1 MREVTERRSPR
12 QGRAQYSARVR
23 IALVSQAQPAEAFE
37 ILRDLGCRV
46 VEHSPTDDPVEIARG
61 GDAVLVECGDDV
73 DPMRALL
80 FRLRRAGA
88 ASVLLAVHSAQLLRV
103 DPGWPFDDLTLQPYV
118 PPELYLRLRVLEWR
132 RREAPNDLRI
142 DIGEMSVDLGA
153 RAVDLAGERV
163 PLSPQEFALLAYL
176 TRFRGRAVTREVLL
190 RDVWGL
196 RSVET
201 RTVDVH
207 IRKLRQKLG
216 GAATIDTVRG
226 VGYRLDAMNKDL
238 DR

>member
-1 MREVTERRSPR
+1 M
-12 QGRAQYSARVR
+12 
-23 IALVSQAQPAEAFE
+23 
-37 ILRDLGCRV
+37 
-46 VEHSPTDDPVEIARG
+46 EHLPTDDPVEIAHD
-61 GDAVLVECGDDV
+61 GDAVLVECGADV

-88 ASVLLAVHSAQLLRV
+88 ASVLLAVRSEQVLRV

-118 PPELYLRLRVLEWR
+118 APELYLRLKVLEWR
-132 RREAPNDLRI
+132 RRDAPNDLRI
-142 DIGEMSVDLGA
+142 EVGAMSVDLGA
-153 RAVDLAGERV
+153 RAVDLAGARV

-176 TRFRGRAVTREVLL
+176 TRFRGRAVSREVLL

-216 GAATIDTVRG
+216 ESVNIDTVRG
-226 VGYRLDAMNKDL
+226 VGYRLDAMARDTA
-238 DR
+238 R

>member
-1 MREVTERRSPR
+1 M
-12 QGRAQYSARVR
+12 R
-23 IALVSQAQPAEAFE
+23 IALVSQTQPAEALE
-37 ILRDLGCRV
+37 ILRDLGCRP
-46 VEHSPTDDPVEIARG
+46 VEHLPTDDAVEIAHD

-88 ASVLLAVHSAQLLRV
+88 ASVLLAVRSEQVLRV

-132 RREAPNDLRI
+132 RRDAPNDLYIELGSVR
-142 DIGEMSVDLGA
+142 VDLGA
-153 RAVDLAGERV
+153 RAVELAGERV

-176 TRFRGRAVTREVLL
+176 TRFRGRAVSREVLL

-216 GAATIDTVRG
+216 AALSIDTVRG
-226 VGYRLDAMNKDL
+226 VGYRLDTVTIGA

>member
-1 MREVTERRSPR
+1 
-12 QGRAQYSARVR
+12 VR
-23 IALVSQAQPAEAFE
+23 IALVSQAQPAEALE
-37 ILRDLGCRV
+37 ILRDLGCRP
-46 VEHSPTDDPVEIARG
+46 VEHSPTDDPVAIAHD
-61 GDAVLVECGDDV
+61 GDAVLVECGADV
-73 DPMRALL
+73 DPMRTLL

-88 ASVLLAVHSAQLLRV
+88 ASVMLAVRSEQVLRV

-132 RREAPNDLRI
+132 RRDAPNDLHVDVGSMR
-142 DIGEMSVDLGA
+142 VDLGA

-176 TRFRGRAVTREVLL
+176 TRFRGRAVSREVLL

-196 RSVET
+196 RSIET

-216 GAATIDTVRG
+216 EAVNIDTVRG
-226 VGYRLDAMNKDL
+226 VGYRLEAMNKERL
-238 DR
+238 R

>member
-1 MREVTERRSPR
+1 M
-12 QGRAQYSARVR
+12 
-23 IALVSQAQPAEAFE
+23 
-37 ILRDLGCRV
+37 
-46 VEHSPTDDPVEIARG
+46 
-61 GDAVLVECGDDV
+61 LVECGGDV

-88 ASVLLAVHSAQLLRV
+88 ASVRLAVRSEQVLRV
-103 DPGWPFDDLTLQPYV
+103 DPGWPFDDLMLQPYV

-132 RREAPNDLRI
+132 RRDAPNDLRI
-142 DIGEMSVDLGA
+142 EVGAMSVHLGARVVDLGG
-153 RAVDLAGERV
+153 DRV

-176 TRFRGRAVTREVLL
+176 TRFRGRAVSREVLL

-216 GAATIDTVRG
+216 EAVVIDTVRG
-226 VGYRLDAMNKDL
+226 VGYRLDAMSKDAPP
-238 DR
+238 

>member
-1 MREVTERRSPR
+1 M
-12 QGRAQYSARVR
+12 R
-23 IALVSQAQPAEAFE
+23 IALVSQAQPAEALE
-37 ILRDLGCRV
+37 ILRDLGCRP
-46 VEHSPTDDPVEIARG
+46 VEHAPTDDPVEIAHD
-61 GDAVLVECGDDV
+61 GDAVLVECGADV

-88 ASVLLAVHSAQLLRV
+88 ASVLLAVRSEQVLRV

-142 DIGEMSVDLGA
+142 EVGAMSVDLG
-153 RAVDLAGERV
+153 GERV

-176 TRFRGRAVTREVLL
+176 TRFRRRAVSREVLL

-216 GAATIDTVRG
+216 EAVNIDTVRG
-226 VGYRLDAMNKDL
+226 VGYRLDAMDKDP
-238 DR
+238 RR

>member
-1 MREVTERRSPR
+1 
-12 QGRAQYSARVR
+12 VR
-23 IALVSQAQPAEAFE
+23 IALVSQAQPAEALE
-37 ILRDLGCRV
+37 ILRDLGCRL
-46 VEHSPTDDPVEIARG
+46 VEHAPTDDPVEIAHG
-61 GDAVLVECGDDV
+61 GDAVLVECGADV

-88 ASVLLAVHSAQLLRV
+88 ASVLLAVRSEQVLRV

-118 PPELYLRLRVLEWR
+118 APELYLRLKVLEWR
-132 RREAPNDLRI
+132 RRDAPNDLRI
-142 DIGEMSVDLGA
+142 EVGAMRVDLGA
-153 RAVDLAGERV
+153 RAVDLAGDRV

-176 TRFRGRAVTREVLL
+176 TRFRGRAVSREVLL

-216 GAATIDTVRG
+216 EAVIIDTVRG
-226 VGYRLDAMNKDL
+226 VGYRLDAMTKDSA
-238 DR
+238 R